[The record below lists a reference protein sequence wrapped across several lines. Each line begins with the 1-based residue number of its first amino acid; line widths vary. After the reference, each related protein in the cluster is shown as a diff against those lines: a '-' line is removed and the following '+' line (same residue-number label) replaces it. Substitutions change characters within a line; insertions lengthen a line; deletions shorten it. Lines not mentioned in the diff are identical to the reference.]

1 MKIALAQLN
10 YHIGNFE
17 NNISKIINAVKKA
30 KQNKVDIVVFA
41 ELAVSGYPPRDFLE
55 FTDFINK
62 CENAIQQ
69 IAKECTGIAAIIGA
83 PSKNVEGKGKRL
95 YNSAFFITDGKIQ
108 KIINKTLLPNYDIFD
123 EYRYFEP
130 NKKFELVEYK
140 NKKIA
145 VTICEDIWNISDV
158 PLYTVNPMDEL
169 IKLNPDFMINI
180 SASPFHYDQPEI
192 RREIL
197 IKHTQKYKL
206 PLFYV
211 SHVGAQTEMLFD
223 GNSMVLNSDGEIID
237 ELKYFYEDFK
247 IFNVDDIQNK
257 KYEFQNISKI
267 ELIHEGLVM
276 GVKNYFQKLGF
287 QKAIL
292 GLSGGIDSAVTLVIA
307 EKALGKENI
316 KALLMPSKFSS
327 EHSINDA
334 KELAENLGV
343 DYEIINIE
351 NDFKS
356 VNKTLEPYFKNLPF
370 NIAEE
375 NIQARLRG
383 LILMAFTNKFGY
395 ILLNTS
401 NKSEM
406 AVGYGTLYGDMCG
419 GLSVLGDVY
428 KTQVFELASFINK
441 NKIVIPVN
449 TITKPPSAEL
459 QPNQK
464 DSDSLPDYEILDKIL
479 FQYIEKRLSPK
490 ELINMG
496 FDEKIVRKTLK
507 LVNTNEYKRNQ
518 APPVLRI
525 SAKAFGMGRRM
536 PIVGKYLSWN
546 IN

>member
-536 PIVGKYLSWN
+536 PIVGKYLS
-546 IN
+546 

>member
-17 NNISKIINAVKKA
+17 SNISKIIKAVKKA

-41 ELAVSGYPPRDFLE
+41 ELAVSGYPARDFLE

-83 PSKNVEGKGKRL
+83 PSKNVEGKGKNL
-95 YNSAFFITDGKIQ
+95 YNSAYFITDGKIQ
-108 KIINKTLLPNYDIFD
+108 KVINKTLLPNYDIFD

-180 SASPFHYDQPEI
+180 SASPFHYEQPEI

-197 IKHTQKYKL
+197 IKNTHKYKL

-223 GNSMVLNSDGEIID
+223 GNSMALNSDGEIID
-237 ELKYFYEDFK
+237 ELKYFDEDFK
-247 IFNVDDIQNK
+247 IFDVDDIQNK

-307 EKALGKENI
+307 ERALGKENL

-327 EHSINDA
+327 DHSINDA

-428 KTQVFELASFINK
+428 KTQVFELADFINK
-441 NKIVIPVN
+441 NKIVIPEN

-459 QPNQK
+459 RPNQK

-496 FDEKIVRKTLK
+496 FDENIVRKILK

-536 PIVGKYLSWN
+536 PIAGKYLS
-546 IN
+546 